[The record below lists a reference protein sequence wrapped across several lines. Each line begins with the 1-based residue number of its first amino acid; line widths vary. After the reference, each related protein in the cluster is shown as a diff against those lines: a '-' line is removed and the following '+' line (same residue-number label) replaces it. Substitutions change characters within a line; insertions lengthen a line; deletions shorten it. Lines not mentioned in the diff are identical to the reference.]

1 MARDMTD
8 VELDDAPADGPGGGG
23 ADRAGRTI
31 PPGDATA
38 ARRAAVGRVLRRW
51 GPGVAVVLVGL
62 IGWQLVAGARERA
75 VAERHRTVPGVVGTT
90 VTPPLD
96 ATAWG
101 GAGASLL
108 LRAGVPV
115 GEDRVV
121 GVTADP
127 GGALRTVVLLDV
139 ATGSERWRTTLPSPA
154 GSGGEAVSCE
164 VDAEPAR
171 RVWCTTTD
179 GADPTATDPGGADP
193 GSADAP
199 VTTLVGLDVGTGAV
213 VGRRT
218 VPAGAVAAVVGDL
231 LVTAVSTPGVADV
244 VATPLP
250 SADPAPT
257 GNDQADTADT
267 ADDPEDP
274 VWTRRLTPSDP
285 TTATAGRSLT
295 RAGDRLL
302 LRDLGREWVLDPEDG
317 RVEAEGQALEQGRGG
332 RLLDV
337 RGSSGTG
344 LLGTDGRGTAQ
355 AEGTPLVVHPDDGSA
370 LDVELLIRRDGTPRG
385 LLRGVDATTG
395 AVLWEHPGPHPSAL
409 FLVLLDGVLYGD
421 DGDAVWA
428 RDARTGAERWR
439 TPTGSAPVSTLMTD
453 GVRLLRSELDP
464 DGEGVRLVGYDLA
477 DGTRAWATPL
487 PGGVRDLWVAPWVP
501 GGPLLGRTEDGV
513 LSSLR

>member
-8 VELDDAPADGPGGGG
+8 VELDDAPAAGPGGGG
-23 ADRAGRTI
+23 AARAGRTI

-51 GPGVAVVLVGL
+51 GPGVAVVLLGL

-139 ATGSERWRTTLPSPA
+139 ATGSERWRTTLPTPA

-179 GADPTATDPGGADP
+179 G
-193 GSADAP
+193 DAP
-199 VTTLVGLDVGTGAV
+199 APPTTTLVGLDVGTGAV
-213 VGRRT
+213 VDRRT
-218 VPAGAVAAVVGDL
+218 VPSGALATVAGDL
-231 LVTAVSTPGVADV
+231 LVTAVSVPGVVDL
-244 VATPLP
+244 VATPLTP
-250 SADPAPT
+250 SDAEQTSDDPAT
-257 GNDQADTADT
+257 TADAT
-267 ADDPEDP
+267 A
-274 VWTRRLTPSDP
+274 WTRRLTVPEP
-285 TTATAGRSLT
+285 TAATAGRSLF

-302 LRDLGREWVLDPEDG
+302 LRDLGREWVLHPEDG

-370 LDVELLIRRDGTPRG
+370 LDVEVLIHRDGTPRG
-385 LLRGVDATTG
+385 LLRGVDAATG

-421 DGDAVWA
+421 DGDTVWA

-439 TPTGSAPVSTLMTD
+439 TATGSAPVSTLMTD

-464 DGEGVRLVGYDLA
+464 DGDGLLLVGYDLT
-477 DGTRAWATPL
+477 DGARAWAAPL
-487 PGGVRDLWVAPWVP
+487 TGGVRDLWTAPWVP
-501 GGPLLGRTEDGV
+501 GGPLLGRTDDGV
-513 LSSLR
+513 MSSLR

>member
-8 VELDDAPADGPGGGG
+8 VELDDAPADGHGGG
-23 ADRAGRTI
+23 ADRAGRTAG
-31 PPGDATA
+31 PGDATA
-38 ARRAAVGRVLRRW
+38 VRRAAVGRVLRRW
-51 GPGVAVVLVGL
+51 GPAVAVVLVGL
-62 IGWQLVAGARERA
+62 IGWQLVSGARERA
-75 VAERHRTVPGVVGTT
+75 IAERHRTVPGVVGTT

-101 GAGASLL
+101 DPGVSLL

-121 GVTADP
+121 GVTAAP
-127 GGALRTVVLLDV
+127 GGAQRTVVLLDV

-179 GADPTATDPGGADP
+179 GDVPAPPT
-193 GSADAP
+193 
-199 VTTLVGLDVGTGAV
+199 TTLVGLDVGTGAV
-213 VGRRT
+213 VARAT
-218 VPAGAVAAVVGDL
+218 VPSGAVATVAGDL
-231 LVTAVSTPGVADV
+231 LVTAVSVPGVVDL
-244 VATPLP
+244 VATPLTP
-250 SADPAPT
+250 SDAERTSDDPATTDGP
-257 GNDQADTADT
+257 A
-267 ADDPEDP
+267 
-274 VWTRRLTPSDP
+274 WTRRLTPSDP
-285 TTATAGRSLT
+285 TAATAGRSLT
-295 RAGDRLL
+295 RVGDRLL

-317 RVEAEGQALEQGRGG
+317 RVEAEGQSLEQGRGG

-344 LLGTDGRGTAQ
+344 LLGSDGGGTAQ

-370 LDVELLIRRDGTPRG
+370 PDVELLIRRDGTPRG

-487 PGGVRDLWVAPWVP
+487 PGGVRDLWVASWVP